1 MSKSK
6 MKATFPMSAFMS
18 KKIPTKMKYRRI
30 ILAKKKKKRLILT
43 EK

>member
-1 MSKSK
+1 

-30 ILAKKKKKRLILT
+30 ILAKKKKK
-43 EK
+43 KKAYSH